1 MQNRQLIQRIRDLI
15 ENENKIGKNLIT
27 YQRNPDFSKFLSSYK
42 IGVKLDQYN
51 EIILQ
56 EETGLELG
64 GSDKNSFS
72 VVFPIS
78 ELELIQDGK
87 ISILGHEINSIENS
101 SVDFGIFL
109 LIGVDNALENQ
120 NQDLK
125 QMNFISNSI
134 EGYLIRTI
142 PRRFW
147 CRISSSVIKNN
158 FSFEFLGNAIQHL
171 YRQKFEKLIKS
182 TEIIFINSYPE
193 SIKQFIDASAEIYA
207 RSKKKWKVKIEEWK
221 KKIDCEYDWGCE
233 ICPYKEECFNVKE
246 VLIKREEI
254 EN

>member
-158 FSFEFLGNAIQHL
+158 FSFDNADG
-171 YRQKFEKLIKS
+171 
-182 TEIIFINSYPE
+182 INNFYG
-193 SIKQFIDASAEIYA
+193 
-207 RSKKKWKVKIEEWK
+207 KVKQIGVYDAAL
-221 KKIDCEYDWGCE
+221 IDDELEYITGE
-233 ICPYKEECFNVKE
+233 GYTSFASLVN
-246 VLIKREEI
+246 
-254 EN
+254 ENNYILV